1 VDDPEAGGN
10 LDAFDFI
17 LLMLG
22 LDRTHPFT
30 ARSEYLD
37 ATLALSHLATEA
49 LPGGSRRRAS
59 RRSTVER

>member
-10 LDAFDFI
+10 LDAFDI

-49 LPGGSRRRAS
+49 LPGAVATDARRVGAL
-59 RRSTVER
+59 